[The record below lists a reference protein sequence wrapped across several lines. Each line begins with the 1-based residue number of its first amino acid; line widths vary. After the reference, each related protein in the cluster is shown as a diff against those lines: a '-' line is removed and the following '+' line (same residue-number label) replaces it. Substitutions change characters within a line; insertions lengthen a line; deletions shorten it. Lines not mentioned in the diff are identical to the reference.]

1 LESRRTTLAL
11 ILIILLC
18 VLVLGGLTYVN
29 YRFAVENPGGNDF
42 LSRWMGTRMLLTRG
56 WSPYSNETTREIH
69 IMVYGRA
76 AKPDEDQVLF
86 VYPLYSIIL
95 MFPYALIADYPLARA
110 LWMTTLEVSLVIIT
124 LLGISLSRWQIPRWM
139 MVLLAIF
146 SVSWYHGLRPIINGN
161 PSILVALSITL
172 AFFAIYKQMDALAGF
187 LLALTTI
194 KPQMIVLVLLLVM
207 IWCIS
212 HRRWTILWSFLGSLV
227 ILVVATSLIIPDW
240 VIQNLRQILSYPDYT
255 LAGTPGAIF
264 RMWLPGVGRQL
275 GWGLTIFLSLVMI
288 WEWRAAIGKEYRWFL
303 WTAYLTLVITNL
315 IGIRTATA
323 NFVVMFP
330 ALIMIFAFWEK
341 RWGRIGRLMVI
352 SSVVVLF
359 IGLWWLFLRTLI
371 QGDQPI
377 QHSIMFFPYP
387 LFVLLGLYWIR
398 WWAVRPRRMF
408 IDQLREVVE

>member
-1 LESRRTTLAL
+1 
-11 ILIILLC
+11 
-18 VLVLGGLTYVN
+18 
-29 YRFAVENPGGNDF
+29 
-42 LSRWMGTRMLLTRG
+42 
-56 WSPYSNETTREIH
+56 
-69 IMVYGRA
+69 
-76 AKPDEDQVLF
+76 
-86 VYPLYSIIL
+86 
-95 MFPYALIADYPLARA
+95 
-110 LWMTTLEVSLVIIT
+110 
-124 LLGISLSRWQIPRWM
+124 
-139 MVLLAIF
+139 LLAIF